1 MYICIYIYIYV
12 TCVCVFLFLYVQGTD
27 VGKVA
32 LLLLLIAG
40 ALRGVC
46 VRDSVVR
53 ARAPVANG

>member
-1 MYICIYIYIYV
+1 M
-12 TCVCVFLFLYVQGTD
+12 CVFLFLYVQGTD